1 MFCTFAAIIMF
12 IYNNI
17 QGMLTRI
24 QKLLEIREDSMFLWG
39 PRQTGKSTLL
49 KQLFPDAPYYD
60 LLKSEV
66 YTLYKM
72 KPSRL
77 RDECMMM
84 DEGEV
89 VIIDEVQK
97 IPELLDEVH
106 WLMVNRGI
114 HFILCGSSARKL
126 KRSGANLLGG
136 RAIRKTLHPLVSAEI
151 PDFDIDKAVNVG
163 MLPRHYL
170 ASSPAKRIQA
180 YVGDYLQQEV
190 IAEALVR
197 NLDSFTRFMEVAAI
211 SDGEMVNYTK
221 IASECGV
228 SSKTVKE
235 YFVILQETLL
245 GNMLPAYTKTV
256 KRRVQVAPKFYYFDV
271 GITNYLLHREP
282 LRRGTAEYGHAF
294 EHLIVQEVMAY
305 MDYSESMKGLSFW
318 HTQNNVYEVDLVV
331 GNAEVAIE
339 IKSSDNVTTSHL
351 KGLKAFGEEHPDCKL
366 IVVSLEERPRMMNSV
381 EIWPAQAFLKRLWD
395 GKVV

>member
-1 MFCTFAAIIMF
+1 
-12 IYNNI
+12 
-17 QGMLTRI
+17 MLTRI
-24 QKLLEIREDSMFLWG
+24 QKLLEIKEDSMFLWG

-106 WLMVNRGI
+106 WLMVNRGT

>member
-1 MFCTFAAIIMF
+1 
-12 IYNNI
+12 
-17 QGMLTRI
+17 MLARI
-24 QKLLEIREDSMFLWG
+24 QKLQEIREDSMFLWG

-49 KQLFPDAPYYD
+49 KQLFPDAPYFD
-60 LLKSEV
+60 LSKSEV
-66 YTLYKM
+66 YALYKM

-84 DEGEV
+84 EEDEI

-245 GNMLPAYTKTV
+245 GHMLPAYTKIV

-271 GITNYLLHREP
+271 GITNYLLHRDP

-318 HTQNNVYEVDLVV
+318 HTQNNAYEVDLVV
-331 GNAEVAIE
+331 GNAEVALE

-366 IVVSLEERPRMMNSV
+366 IVVSLEERPRMMNGV
-381 EIWPAQAFLKRLWD
+381 EIWPVQAFLKRLWE
-395 GKVV
+395 GKVVAGSYLPKE

>member
-1 MFCTFAAIIMF
+1 
-12 IYNNI
+12 
-17 QGMLTRI
+17 MLTRI
-24 QKLLEIREDSMFLWG
+24 QKLLEIRDDSMFLWG

-170 ASSPAKRIQA
+170 SSSPAKRIQA

-245 GNMLPAYTKTV
+245 GYMLPAYTKTV

-271 GITNYLLHREP
+271 GITNYLLHRDP

-305 MDYSESMKGLSFW
+305 MDYSEAMKGLSFW

-366 IVVSLEERPRMMNSV
+366 IVVSLEERPRMMNGV

>member
-1 MFCTFAAIIMF
+1 
-12 IYNNI
+12 
-17 QGMLTRI
+17 MLARI
-24 QKLLEIREDSMFLWG
+24 QKLQEIREDSMFLWG

-66 YTLYKM
+66 YALYKM

-84 DEGEV
+84 EEGEI

-136 RAIRKTLHPLVSAEI
+136 RAIRKTLHPLVSLEI

-197 NLDSFTRFMEVAAI
+197 NLDSFTRFMEVAAL

-245 GNMLPAYTKTV
+245 GYMLPAYTKTV

-271 GITNYLLHREP
+271 GITNYLLHRDL

-318 HTQNNVYEVDLVV
+318 HTQNNAYEVDLVV
-331 GNAEVAIE
+331 GNAEVALE
-339 IKSSDNVTTSHL
+339 IKSSDNITTSHL

-366 IVVSLEERPRMMNSV
+366 IVVSLEERPRMMNGV
-381 EIWPAQAFLKRLWD
+381 EIWPAQIFLKRLWE
-395 GKVV
+395 GKVVMGH

>member
-1 MFCTFAAIIMF
+1 
-12 IYNNI
+12 
-17 QGMLTRI
+17 MLTRI

-49 KQLFPDAPYYD
+49 KQLFPHAPYYD

-211 SDGEMVNYTK
+211 SDGEMVNYSK

-245 GNMLPAYTKTV
+245 GYMLPAYTKTV

-271 GITNYLLHREP
+271 GITNYLLHRDP

-294 EHLIVQEVMAY
+294 EHLIVQEVLAY
-305 MDYSESMKGLSFW
+305 MDYSEAMKGLSFW

-366 IVVSLEERPRMMNSV
+366 IVVSLEERPRMMNGV
-381 EIWPAQAFLKRLWD
+381 EIWPAQAFLKGLWD

>member
-1 MFCTFAAIIMF
+1 
-12 IYNNI
+12 
-17 QGMLTRI
+17 MLTRI

-170 ASSPAKRIQA
+170 SSSPAKRIQA

-271 GITNYLLHREP
+271 GITNYLLHRDP

-339 IKSSDNVTTSHL
+339 IKSSNNVTTSHL

-366 IVVSLEERPRMMNSV
+366 IVVSLEERPRMMNGV
-381 EIWPAQAFLKRLWD
+381 EIWPAQAFLKGLWD
-395 GKVV
+395 GKLV

>member
-1 MFCTFAAIIMF
+1 
-12 IYNNI
+12 
-17 QGMLTRI
+17 MLARI
-24 QKLLEIREDSMFLWG
+24 QKLQEIREDSMFLWG

-49 KQLFPDAPYYD
+49 KQLFPDAPYFD

-66 YTLYKM
+66 YALYKM

-84 DEGEV
+84 EEDEI

-245 GNMLPAYTKTV
+245 GYMLPAYTKIV

-271 GITNYLLHREP
+271 GITNYLLHRDP

-318 HTQNNVYEVDLVV
+318 HTQNNAYEVDLVV
-331 GNAEVAIE
+331 GNAEVALE

-366 IVVSLEERPRMMNSV
+366 IVVSLEERPRMMNGV
-381 EIWPAQAFLKRLWD
+381 EIWPVQAFLKRLWE
-395 GKVV
+395 GKVVAGSYLPKE

>member
-1 MFCTFAAIIMF
+1 
-12 IYNNI
+12 
-17 QGMLTRI
+17 MLARI
-24 QKLLEIREDSMFLWG
+24 QKLQEIREDSMFLWG

-66 YTLYKM
+66 YALYKM

-84 DEGEV
+84 EEGEI

-245 GNMLPAYTKTV
+245 GYMLPAYTKTV
-256 KRRVQVAPKFYYFDV
+256 KRRVQIAPKFYYFDV
-271 GITNYLLHREP
+271 GITNYLLHRDP

-318 HTQNNVYEVDLVV
+318 HTQNNAYEVDLVV
-331 GNAEVAIE
+331 GNAEVALE
-339 IKSSDNVTTSHL
+339 IKSSDNITTSHL
-351 KGLKAFGEEHPDCKL
+351 KGLKAFGEEHPECKL
-366 IVVSLEERPRMMNSV
+366 IVVSLEERPRMMNGV
-381 EIWPAQAFLKRLWD
+381 EIWPAQIFLKRLWE
-395 GKVV
+395 GKVVMGSYLPKE

>member
-1 MFCTFAAIIMF
+1 
-12 IYNNI
+12 
-17 QGMLTRI
+17 MLTRI
-24 QKLLEIREDSMFLWG
+24 QKLLEIRDDSMFLWG

-271 GITNYLLHREP
+271 GITNYLLHRAP

-395 GKVV
+395 GKFV

>member
-1 MFCTFAAIIMF
+1 
-12 IYNNI
+12 
-17 QGMLTRI
+17 MLARI

-49 KQLFPDAPYYD
+49 KQLFPNAPYYD

-66 YTLYKM
+66 YALYKM

-84 DEGEV
+84 EEGEI

-197 NLDSFTRFMEVAAI
+197 NLDSFTRFMEVAAL

-245 GNMLPAYTKTV
+245 GYMLPAYTKTV

-271 GITNYLLHREP
+271 GITNYLLHRDP

-318 HTQNNVYEVDLVV
+318 HTQNNAYEVDLVV
-331 GNAEVAIE
+331 GNAEVALE
-339 IKSSDNVTTSHL
+339 IKSSNNVTTSHL

-366 IVVSLEERPRMMNSV
+366 IVVSLEERPRMMNDV
-381 EIWPAQAFLKRLWD
+381 EIWPAQAFLKRLWE
-395 GKVV
+395 GKVVAGSHLPKE

>member
-1 MFCTFAAIIMF
+1 
-12 IYNNI
+12 
-17 QGMLTRI
+17 MLTRI

-271 GITNYLLHREP
+271 GITNYLLHRAP

>member
-1 MFCTFAAIIMF
+1 
-12 IYNNI
+12 
-17 QGMLTRI
+17 MLARI
-24 QKLLEIREDSMFLWG
+24 QKLQEIREESMFLWG

-66 YTLYKM
+66 YALYKM

-77 RDECMMM
+77 RDECLMME
-84 DEGEV
+84 EGEI

-245 GNMLPAYTKTV
+245 GYMLPAYTKTV

-271 GITNYLLHREP
+271 GITNYLLHRDDP

-318 HTQNNVYEVDLVV
+318 HTQNNAYEVDLVV
-331 GNAEVAIE
+331 GNAEVALE
-339 IKSSDNVTTSHL
+339 IKSSDNITTSHL

-366 IVVSLEERPRMMNSV
+366 IVVSLEERPRMMNGV
-381 EIWPAQAFLKRLWD
+381 EIWPAQEFLKRLWK
-395 GKVV
+395 GNVVEGSYLPME

>member
-1 MFCTFAAIIMF
+1 
-12 IYNNI
+12 
-17 QGMLTRI
+17 MLTRI
-24 QKLLEIREDSMFLWG
+24 QKLQEIREDSMFLWG

-60 LLKSEV
+60 LLKSEM
-66 YTLYKM
+66 YALYKM

-77 RDECMMM
+77 RDECIMME
-84 DEGEV
+84 EGEI

-170 ASSPAKRIQA
+170 AASPAKRIQA

-245 GNMLPAYTKTV
+245 GYMLPAYTKTV

-271 GITNYLLHREP
+271 GITNYLLHRAP

-318 HTQNNVYEVDLVV
+318 HTQNNAYEVDLVV
-331 GNAEVAIE
+331 GNAEVALE

-366 IVVSLEERPRMMNSV
+366 IVVSLEERPRMMNGV
-381 EIWPAQAFLKRLWD
+381 EIWPVQAFLKRLWE
-395 GKVV
+395 GKVVAGSYLPKE

>member
-1 MFCTFAAIIMF
+1 
-12 IYNNI
+12 
-17 QGMLTRI
+17 MLTRI
-24 QKLLEIREDSMFLWG
+24 QKLLEIRDDSMFLWG

-245 GNMLPAYTKTV
+245 GYMLPAYTKTV

-271 GITNYLLHREP
+271 GITNYLLHRDP

-366 IVVSLEERPRMMNSV
+366 IVVSLEERPRMMNGV
-381 EIWPAQAFLKRLWD
+381 EIWPAQAFLKWLWD
-395 GKVV
+395 GKFV

>member
-1 MFCTFAAIIMF
+1 
-12 IYNNI
+12 
-17 QGMLTRI
+17 MLARI
-24 QKLLEIREDSMFLWG
+24 QKLQEIREDSMFLWG

-66 YTLYKM
+66 YALYKM

-84 DEGEV
+84 EEGEI

-197 NLDSFTRFMEVAAI
+197 NLDSFTRFMEVAAL

-245 GNMLPAYTKTV
+245 GYMLPAYTKTV

-271 GITNYLLHREP
+271 GITNYLLHRDP

-318 HTQNNVYEVDLVV
+318 HTQNNAYEVDLVV
-331 GNAEVAIE
+331 GNAEVALE
-339 IKSSDNVTTSHL
+339 IKSSDNITTSHL

-366 IVVSLEERPRMMNSV
+366 IVVSLEERPRMMNGV
-381 EIWPAQAFLKRLWD
+381 EIWPAQIFLKRLWE
-395 GKVV
+395 GKVVMGSYLPKE

>member
-1 MFCTFAAIIMF
+1 
-12 IYNNI
+12 
-17 QGMLTRI
+17 MLTRI

-151 PDFDIDKAVNVG
+151 PDFDIDKAVNAG

-170 ASSPAKRIQA
+170 VSSPAKRIQA

-245 GNMLPAYTKTV
+245 GYMLPAYTKTV

-271 GITNYLLHREP
+271 GITNYLLHRDP

-305 MDYSESMKGLSFW
+305 MDYSEAMKGLSFW

-366 IVVSLEERPRMMNSV
+366 IVVSLEEHPRMMKGV

>member
-1 MFCTFAAIIMF
+1 
-12 IYNNI
+12 
-17 QGMLTRI
+17 MLTRI

>member
-1 MFCTFAAIIMF
+1 
-12 IYNNI
+12 
-17 QGMLTRI
+17 MLARI
-24 QKLLEIREDSMFLWG
+24 QKLQEIREDSMFLWG

-66 YTLYKM
+66 YALYKM

-84 DEGEV
+84 EEGEI

-197 NLDSFTRFMEVAAI
+197 NLDSFTRFMEVAAL

-245 GNMLPAYTKTV
+245 GYMLPAYTKTV

-271 GITNYLLHREP
+271 GITNYLLHRDP

-294 EHLIVQEVMAY
+294 EHLIIQEVMAY

-318 HTQNNVYEVDLVV
+318 HTQNNAYEVDLVV
-331 GNAEVAIE
+331 GNAEVALE
-339 IKSSDNVTTSHL
+339 IKSSNNVTTSHL

-366 IVVSLEERPRMMNSV
+366 IVVSLEERPRMMNGV
-381 EIWPAQAFLKRLWD
+381 EIWPAQIFLKRLWE
-395 GKVV
+395 GKVVMGSYLPKE

>member
-1 MFCTFAAIIMF
+1 
-12 IYNNI
+12 
-17 QGMLTRI
+17 MLARI
-24 QKLLEIREDSMFLWG
+24 QKLQEIREDSMFLWG

-66 YTLYKM
+66 YALYKM

-84 DEGEV
+84 EEGEI

-245 GNMLPAYTKTV
+245 GYMLPAYTKTV
-256 KRRVQVAPKFYYFDV
+256 KRRVQIAPKFYYFDV
-271 GITNYLLHREP
+271 GITNYLLHRDP

-318 HTQNNVYEVDLVV
+318 HTQNNAYEVDLVV
-331 GNAEVAIE
+331 GNAEVALE
-339 IKSSDNVTTSHL
+339 IKSSNNVTTSHL

-366 IVVSLEERPRMMNSV
+366 IVVSLEERPRMMNGV
-381 EIWPAQAFLKRLWD
+381 EIWPAQAFLNRLWE
-395 GKVV
+395 GKVVAGSYLPKE

>member
-1 MFCTFAAIIMF
+1 
-12 IYNNI
+12 
-17 QGMLTRI
+17 MLTRI
-24 QKLLEIREDSMFLWG
+24 QKLLEIRDDSMFLWG

-163 MLPRHYL
+163 MLPRHCL

-271 GITNYLLHREP
+271 GITNYLLHRAP

>member
-1 MFCTFAAIIMF
+1 
-12 IYNNI
+12 
-17 QGMLTRI
+17 MLTRI

-151 PDFDIDKAVNVG
+151 PDFDIDKAVNAG

-170 ASSPAKRIQA
+170 VSSPAKRIQA

-235 YFVILQETLL
+235 YFVILQDTLL
-245 GNMLPAYTKTV
+245 GYMLPAYTKTV
-256 KRRVQVAPKFYYFDV
+256 KRRVQVTPKFYYFDV
-271 GITNYLLHREP
+271 GITNYLLHRDP

-294 EHLIVQEVMAY
+294 EHLVVQEVMAY
-305 MDYSESMKGLSFW
+305 MDYSEAMKGLSFW

-366 IVVSLEERPRMMNSV
+366 IVVSLEERPRMMNGV

>member
-1 MFCTFAAIIMF
+1 
-12 IYNNI
+12 
-17 QGMLTRI
+17 MLTRI

-245 GNMLPAYTKTV
+245 GYMLPAYTKTV

>member
-1 MFCTFAAIIMF
+1 
-12 IYNNI
+12 
-17 QGMLTRI
+17 MLTRI
-24 QKLLEIREDSMFLWG
+24 QKLLEIKEDSMFLWG

-114 HFILCGSSARKL
+114 HFVLCGSSARKL

-170 ASSPAKRIQA
+170 SSSPAKRIQA

-245 GNMLPAYTKTV
+245 GYMLPAYTKTV

-271 GITNYLLHREP
+271 GITNYLLHRDP

-305 MDYSESMKGLSFW
+305 MDYSEAMKGLSFW

-366 IVVSLEERPRMMNSV
+366 IVISLEERPRMMNGV
-381 EIWPAQAFLKRLWD
+381 EIWPAQAFLKGLWD

>member
-1 MFCTFAAIIMF
+1 
-12 IYNNI
+12 
-17 QGMLTRI
+17 MLTRI
-24 QKLLEIREDSMFLWG
+24 QKLLEIRDDSMFLWG

-190 IAEALVR
+190 VAEALVR

>member
-1 MFCTFAAIIMF
+1 
-12 IYNNI
+12 
-17 QGMLTRI
+17 MLTRI
-24 QKLLEIREDSMFLWG
+24 QKLLEIRDDSMFLWG

-245 GNMLPAYTKTV
+245 GYMLPAYTKTV

-271 GITNYLLHREP
+271 GITNYLLHRDP

-366 IVVSLEERPRMMNSV
+366 IVVSLEERPRMMNGV
-381 EIWPAQAFLKRLWD
+381 EIWPAQTFLKRLWD
-395 GKVV
+395 GKFV

>member
-1 MFCTFAAIIMF
+1 
-12 IYNNI
+12 
-17 QGMLTRI
+17 
-24 QKLLEIREDSMFLWG
+24 MFLWG

-66 YTLYKM
+66 YALYKM

-84 DEGEV
+84 EEDEI

-170 ASSPAKRIQA
+170 ASLPAKRIQA

-197 NLDSFTRFMEVAAI
+197 NLDSFTRFMEVAAL

-245 GNMLPAYTKTV
+245 GYMLPAYTKTV

-271 GITNYLLHREP
+271 GITNYLLHRAP

-294 EHLIVQEVMAY
+294 EHLIVQEVIAY

-318 HTQNNVYEVDLVV
+318 HTQNNAYEVDLIV

-339 IKSSDNVTTSHL
+339 IKSSDNITTSHL

-366 IVVSLEERPRMMNSV
+366 IVVSLEERPRMMNGV
-381 EIWPAQAFLKRLWD
+381 EIWPAQAFLKRLWE
-395 GKVV
+395 GKVVMGSYLPME

>member
-1 MFCTFAAIIMF
+1 
-12 IYNNI
+12 
-17 QGMLTRI
+17 MLTRI

-235 YFVILQETLL
+235 YFVILQDTLL
-245 GNMLPAYTKTV
+245 GYMLPAYTKTV

-271 GITNYLLHREP
+271 GITNYLLHRDP

-305 MDYSESMKGLSFW
+305 LDYSEAMKGLSFW

-339 IKSSDNVTTSHL
+339 IKSSNNVTTSHL

-366 IVVSLEERPRMMNSV
+366 IVVSLEERPRMMNGV
-381 EIWPAQAFLKRLWD
+381 EIWPAQAVLKRLWD